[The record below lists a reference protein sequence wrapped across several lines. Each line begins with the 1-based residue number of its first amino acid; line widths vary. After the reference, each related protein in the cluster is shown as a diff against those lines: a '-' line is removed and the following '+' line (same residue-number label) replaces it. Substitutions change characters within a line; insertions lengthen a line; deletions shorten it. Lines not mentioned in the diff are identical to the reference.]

1 MIKHVKLFEQFV
13 REAATMDKF
22 IDIESKLSSGQ
33 DGLIK
38 QSLKDKYTIKDKKGQ
53 NVIENLSDSDN
64 EKFAER
70 GIYVFP
76 DSIEFYLTDKGSYK
90 VGEILT
96 GSLDL
101 TPLTGLSLDLTK
113 ASMGP
118 DFKELKIEDKIL
130 SFEYTIPS
138 DIVKKNEKEWGSGK
152 PKTFGDKFLST
163 IKGGVDKVVKALEGK
178 AEKDL
183 PPFSIVIPSPSIED
197 YGYLSIEIIFP
208 QDLQIA

>member
-1 MIKHVKLFEQFV
+1 MVKHVKLFEQFV
-13 REAATMDKF
+13 REGATMDKF
-22 IDIESKLSSGQ
+22 IDIEAKLSESG
-33 DGLIK
+33 GVIK
-38 QSLKDKYTIKDKKGQ
+38 MSLRDKYTIKDKKGQ
-53 NVIENLSDSDN
+53 NVVENLSSS
-64 EKFAER
+64 EKIPER
-70 GIYVFP
+70 KIYINP
-76 DSIEFYLTDKGSYK
+76 DSIEFYLTEEGSYK

-101 TPLTGLSLDLTK
+101 TLLAGLSLDLTK

-163 IKGGVDKVVKALEGK
+163 IKGGVEKVVSTLEGK
-178 AEKDL
+178 SGKDL

-197 YGYLSIEIIFP
+197 YGYLSINIIFP
-208 QDLQIA
+208 QDLQIS

>member
-1 MIKHVKLFEQFV
+1 MVKHVKLFEQFV
-13 REAATMDKF
+13 REGATMDKF
-22 IDIESKLSSGQ
+22 IDIEAKLSED

-38 QSLKDKYTIKDKKGQ
+38 PSLRDKYTIKDKKGQ
-53 NVIENLSDSDN
+53 NVVENLSSS
-64 EKFAER
+64 EKIPER
-70 GIYVFP
+70 KIYINP
-76 DSIEFYLTDKGSYK
+76 ASIEFYLTEEGSYK

-101 TPLTGLSLDLTK
+101 TLLAGLSLDLTK

-163 IKGGVDKVVKALEGK
+163 IKGGVEKVVSTLEGK
-178 AEKDL
+178 AGKDL

-197 YGYLSIEIIFP
+197 YGYLSINIIFP
-208 QDLQIA
+208 QDLQIS